1 MRVAAVAA
9 LLNLL
14 GTSLAVTRNPS
25 DIKLKWLDDEVVQ
38 GDTLTHMEITFA
50 DGSKDEIFLKPD
62 PEDNCFFHGSLK
74 GDVESEVEVDGCKND
89 AEIVEISSRLV
100 PCGIVI
106 LLLENGET
114 YTIDPTDGI
123 TFPNGTDSVAQGPV
137 AAAFRGP
144 QWQGSLPPEVT
155 AKFHIRITKSLV
167 EQWVE
172 DKPWGSQRPW
182 GSQLRESWAKIRVRR
197 IVSLAQP
204 WFKQNLGLA
213 MDVKLEILSIEI
225 TSATIPD
232 VFAEDSSGNLIAL
245 DLLAGKGP
253 RGDYPTAWFKA
264 QKPDGIRGLGSTPAF
279 CYGSEAANGLITEVY
294 KERVK
299 YATSAWLFAH
309 ELGHNLGILHDF
321 AVEHGGKGHNR
332 GDHSGRCNRK
342 GIMSYPQG
350 RPLPM
355 KWSTCSRKDQE
366 DWFRTQTHSCMTS
379 GSGEGGSPVGKCKC
393 NGETMKYAT
402 WIGKCGTP
410 RISCGAYCFVN
421 EGDCPDQK
429 YFRYAK
435 QYMSCLPC
443 DQPRNAQPLKKAE
456 CPNDASGLIGTGIG
470 ILAAGLLLALI

>member
-1 MRVAAVAA
+1 MSESSKKMRVAAVAA

-137 AAAFRGP
+137 AAAFGGA
-144 QWQGSLPPEVT
+144 QWQGPLPREVT

-182 GSQLRESWAKIRVRR
+182 GSQLRESWAKIKVRR

-279 CYGSEAANGLITEVY
+279 CYGSEAANGPP
-294 KERVK
+294 
-299 YATSAWLFAH
+299 SSFLF
-309 ELGHNLGILHDF
+309 LF
-321 AVEHGGKGHNR
+321 
-332 GDHSGRCNRK
+332 
-342 GIMSYPQG
+342 
-350 RPLPM
+350 
-355 KWSTCSRKDQE
+355 
-366 DWFRTQTHSCMTS
+366 
-379 GSGEGGSPVGKCKC
+379 
-393 NGETMKYAT
+393 
-402 WIGKCGTP
+402 
-410 RISCGAYCFVN
+410 
-421 EGDCPDQK
+421 
-429 YFRYAK
+429 
-435 QYMSCLPC
+435 
-443 DQPRNAQPLKKAE
+443 
-456 CPNDASGLIGTGIG
+456 
-470 ILAAGLLLALI
+470 LLLKTISQV

>member
-25 DIKLKWLDDEVVQ
+25 DIKLKWLDEEVVQ

-62 PEDNCFFHGSLK
+62 PKDDCFFHGSLK

-182 GSQLRESWAKIRVRR
+182 GSQLRESWAKIKVRR

-232 VFAEDSSGNLIAL
+232 VWAKDSSGNYIHVNSEGDILE
-245 DLLAGKGP
+245 GKGP
-253 RGDYPTAWFKA
+253 LGDYPTAWFT
-264 QKPDGIRGLGSTPAF
+264 KPKNRNGIRGRGSRPAF
-279 CYGSEAANGLITEVY
+279 CKGAEAANGLVTEVY

-299 YATSAWLFAH
+299 YASSAWLFAH
-309 ELGHNLGILHDF
+309 ELGHNLGIRHDF
-321 AVEHGGKGHNR
+321 IGDHGGKG
-332 GDHSGRCNRK
+332 GPCDDK
-342 GIMSYPQG
+342 GIMSYP
-350 RPLPM
+350 PDLPM

-393 NGETMKYAT
+393 NGRTLEYAT

>member
-264 QKPDGIRGLGSTPAF
+264 QSRTATGHNTIRGLGTRGAF
-279 CYGSEAANGLITEVY
+279 CKGTKAATGSITEVWMEFQ
-294 KERVK
+294 KD
-299 YATSAWLFAH
+299 ASSAWLFAH

-321 AVEHGGKGHNR
+321 AGKHGGEG
-332 GDHSGRCNRK
+332 GTCNDK
-342 GIMSYPQG
+342 GIMSYSPP

-355 KWSTCSRKDQE
+355 KWSTCSREDQE
-366 DWFRTQTHSCMTS
+366 DEFRTQSHSCMTS
-379 GSGEGGSPVGKCKC
+379 GSGKCKC
-393 NGETMKYAT
+393 NGRNLKYAT
-402 WIGKCGTP
+402 WIGKCGKA
-410 RISCGAYCFVN
+410 RILCGAYCFVN
-421 EGDCPDQK
+421 DGDCPDQK
-429 YFRYAK
+429 YFPYADE
-435 QYMSCLPC
+435 YMSCLPC